1 MRVLLASTC
10 LTPVILFAASP
21 AAAQST
27 ISTAVTTPV
36 KTSTANNGAP
46 SDVSIT
52 SAGSVTVTSG
62 TAVTIDS
69 NNKVDNAGT
78 IQITNSNGATGI
90 GAAAGVTGSINNT
103 GKIIVDETYA
113 PTDTDNDGDL
123 DGPFASG
130 NGRAG
135 IRTNGA
141 FTGAI
146 TSALGST
153 ITVKGNNSYGI
164 VLGGPLNGN
173 LSTDATIAVTG
184 DNSLGV
190 KTGDINGNARI
201 AGIIGAQGA
210 NSSAVLING
219 NVSGALTLQGTISST
234 GYRYTTPPADPS
246 KLDADD
252 LLQGGPTVSITGNV
266 AGGVILAIPP
276 KDASTTDNDED
287 KDGIDDSKEGS
298 AAITSYGSAAALQIG
313 AAGNSVT
320 LGPVANSAGYGLIID
335 GSANGNGVYAGVNAN
350 GVVIGGLGGAV
361 TVTNGMSITGTVAA
375 TANAANAT
383 ALRIGSGASVS
394 TIQNSGI
401 VSASGASAAGQTASG
416 IVVDAGANVGT
427 IRNSGSIKAAA
438 TGTAAGAT
446 AIVDHSGSVTL
457 VENGGSIS
465 ASGADTASTRNIAV
479 DLSANTTGATL
490 KQVVVA
496 TGTAPSI
503 TGDVRF
509 GSGNDTLNLGDGTLA
524 GNVTFGAGNNLL
536 TMSGDATMTG
546 SATFGAGN
554 DTMTLAGTAAYTG
567 AVDFGGGS
575 DTLTIGGT
583 SSFSGTLA
591 NAQGL
596 AVAVNGGTFTNTGTT
611 PVSIASLAVTGGGT
625 LGVTVN
631 TTTNTATQY
640 NVAGTASFDTN
651 SKLAIKLTGLVTGTG
666 HYTVVSAG
674 TITGASNLTAS
685 SVAVPYM
692 YKTSIA
698 TGGPANQ
705 IAIDIAAKTT
715 TELGLN
721 RSGSAAYGAIY
732 AALGQDSKVG
742 NSFLSITDGTAFQTA
757 IRQMLPDHAGGTFAA
772 VSAGSRAIGRML
784 TDGGAPYVDKGKWGY
799 WIEEVAFGGS
809 KGFLN
814 TASYDINGWGTAG
827 GAEYKTKI
835 GNFGLSLAYLHGNDD
850 DNGTDN
856 TVGSDQYEVAGYWRA
871 EFGGLRPFARVSA
884 AKVDFSSQRTF
895 TGNDGTTNTPV
906 TLSNSAKWKG
916 NMVSATGGASY
927 EGAVGH
933 FTFRPIV
940 SVDYYRLDED
950 AHAETGGGK
959 AFDLSIAKRVSDEF
973 AANATMAVGLTF
985 GSTEDGWF
993 HTEIE
998 GGRRQILGGELGATT
1013 ANFQGGQA
1021 FTLIP
1026 DKRTDGWVARF
1037 RASGG
1042 SPGFRLGGEVGAE
1055 EQQSRAAISLRATL
1069 QIGL

>member
-10 LTPVILFAASP
+10 LTPVILFVAIP

-27 ISTAVTTPV
+27 ISTAITTPV

-69 NNKVDNAGT
+69 NNSVSNAGT
-78 IQITNSNGATGI
+78 VQITNSDNATGI
-90 GAAAGVTGSINNT
+90 GAAAGVSGSINNT
-103 GKIIVDETYA
+103 GKIIVDETYT

-130 NGRAG
+130 TGRAG
-135 IRTNGA
+135 IRTAGA
-141 FTGAI
+141 FTGSI
-146 TSALGST
+146 TNALGST
-153 ITVKGNNSYGI
+153 ITVEGNNSYGI
-164 VLGGPLNGN
+164 LLGGPLNGN
-173 LSTDATIAVTG
+173 LSTDGTIAVTG
-184 DNSLGV
+184 NNSAGV

-201 AGIIGAQGA
+201 AGTISAQGA
-210 NSSAVLING
+210 NASAVLING

-234 GYRYTTPPADPS
+234 GYRYTTVPADPS

-252 LLQGGPTVSITGNV
+252 LLQGGPAVSITGNV
-266 AGGVILAIPP
+266 GGGVVLAIPP
-276 KDASTTDNDED
+276 TTSTTDTDVD
-287 KDGIDDSKEGS
+287 KDGIPDANEGS
-298 AAITSYGSAAALQIG
+298 AVITSYGSAAALQIG
-313 AAGNSVT
+313 ATGNSVT
-320 LGPVANSAGYGLIID
+320 LGPVANTAGYGLIVN
-335 GSANGNGVYAGVNAN
+335 GTASGNGLYAGVDSN

-361 TVTNGMSITGTVAA
+361 TVTNGMQVTGGIAA

-383 ALRIGSGASVS
+383 ALRIGAGATVPTIVNSGKITAGGAS
-394 TIQNSGI
+394 T
-401 VSASGASAAGQTASG
+401 AGQLSQA
-416 IVVDAGANVGT
+416 IVVDAGANVTSIRNTGT
-427 IRNSGSIKAAA
+427 ISATAA
-438 TGTAAGAT
+438 GTAAGAT
-446 AIVDHSGSVTL
+446 AIVDKSGSVTL
-457 VENGGSIS
+457 VENGGAIS
-465 ASGADTASTRNIAV
+465 ASGADTTSTRNIAV
-479 DLSANTTGATL
+479 DLSANTTGATV
-490 KQVVVA
+490 KQIVVA
-496 TGTAPSI
+496 SGTAPSI
-503 TGDVRF
+503 VGDVRF
-509 GSGNDTLNLGDGTLA
+509 GSGNDTLDLGDGSLA
-524 GNVTFGAGNNLL
+524 GNVTFGAGTNLL

-546 SATFGAGN
+546 NASFGAGN
-554 DTMTLAGTAAYTG
+554 DVMTLAGTAAYAG

-583 SSFSGTLA
+583 STFAGTLA
-591 NAQGL
+591 NASGL
-596 AVAVNGGTFTNTGTT
+596 AVTVNGGTFTNTGTT

-640 NVAGTASFDTN
+640 NISGTASFDAN
-651 SKLAIKLTGLVTGTG
+651 SKLAIKLTGLVTGTA
-666 HYTVVSAG
+666 HYTILTAG
-674 TITGASNLTAS
+674 TITGVSNLTTT

-705 IAIDIAAKTT
+705 IAIDIGAKTT

-721 RSGSAAYGAIY
+721 RSGSAAYSAIY
-732 AALGQDSKVG
+732 AALSQDTKVG
-742 NSFLSITDGTAFQTA
+742 NSFLNIMDAGSFQTA

-799 WIEEVAFGGS
+799 WIEEVAYGGS
-809 KGFLN
+809 KSFLN
-814 TASYDINGWGTAG
+814 TASYDINGWGTSG
-827 GAEYKTKI
+827 GAEYKTKL
-835 GNFGLSLAYLHGNDD
+835 GNFGLSLAYLHGNDN

-856 TVGSDQYEVAGYWRA
+856 TVSSDQYEVAAYWR
-871 EFGGLRPFARVSA
+871 GDWSGLRPFARVSA
-884 AKVDFSSQRTF
+884 ARVNFGSERSF
-895 TGNDGTTNTPV
+895 NGNDGTSTPV
-906 TLSNSAKWKG
+906 ALSNSSSWNGK
-916 NMVSATGGASY
+916 MVSGTGGASY

-933 FTFRPIV
+933 LTFRPIL

-950 AHAETGGGK
+950 AHTETGGGK
-959 AFDLSIAKRVSDEF
+959 AFDLSIAKRTSDEF

-1013 ANFQGGQA
+1013 ANFAGGQA

-1026 DKRTDGWVARF
+1026 DQRTDGWVGRF

-1042 SPGFRLGGEVGAE
+1042 SPGFRIGGEVGAE